1 MKFSTDKKKK
11 AVNLALK
18 IDNYQQAAEILNIP
32 KKNLKRWL
40 HKESQMMCDGQEKE
54 NKSLDNQLVS
64 WI

>member
-40 HKESQMMCDGQEKE
+40 HKESQMVCDG
-54 NKSLDNQLVS
+54 
-64 WI
+64 